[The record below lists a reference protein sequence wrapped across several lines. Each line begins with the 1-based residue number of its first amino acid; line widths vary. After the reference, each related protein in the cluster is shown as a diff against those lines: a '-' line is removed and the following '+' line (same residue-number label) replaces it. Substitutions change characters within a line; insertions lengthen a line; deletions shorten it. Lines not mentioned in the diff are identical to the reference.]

1 VRCFILVVST
11 YTSAYYFH
19 RDCSVYEKCIRD
31 RRRERNVNKRSM
43 PLNST
48 VQLRYSSHMT
58 EYSIQAYALTSVKI
72 SEADRSSA
80 YSTRVHRLA
89 VACMPATPLSS
100 AEKEQEPRVS
110 VIMPAHY
117 KHVVRAFL
125 KGNKL
130 FQRLTI
136 TADAQNV
143 SSCLYTSILNI

>member
-1 VRCFILVVST
+1 
-11 YTSAYYFH
+11 
-19 RDCSVYEKCIRD
+19 VYEKCFRD

-58 EYSIQAYALTSVKI
+58 EYSIQAYALTSVNV
-72 SEADRSSA
+72 SEADGSSA
-80 YSTRVHRLA
+80 HTIHRLA
-89 VACMPATPLSS
+89 VACMPATPVSS
-100 AEKEQEPRVS
+100 AKKEQEPRVS

-130 FQRLTI
+130 FKRLTI